1 MSGPLDRSRTTSAT
15 ALAASAATAAAAA
28 RVTAVA
34 LSYTEA
40 DAAPRVVA
48 KGSGVLAEEIIR
60 RAREAGVFVHES
72 AELVG
77 LLAKLDLDAHI
88 PPALYFAIAE
98 ILAWIYAVERNGGN
112 DAGGSKTRNH
122 APLPSGHLRTST
134 SHQTS
139 QSPSQPPSRPTPTT
153 DH

>member
-1 MSGPLDRSRTTSAT
+1 MKPLQPATHAAPVSGAHGTTGAN
-15 ALAASAATAAAAA
+15 AAAAA
-28 RVTAVA
+28 SVTAVA
-34 LSYTEA
+34 LSYTES

-48 KGSGVLAEEIIR
+48 KGKGPIAEEIIR

-98 ILAWIYAVERNGGN
+98 ILAWIYAVERNGTSDDGSGASRSGITR
-112 DAGGSKTRNH
+112 DGGGPS
-122 APLPSGHLRTST
+122 APHLR
-134 SHQTS
+134 
-139 QSPSQPPSRPTPTT
+139 QPQLNPQ
-153 DH
+153 

>member
-1 MSGPLDRSRTTSAT
+1 MSRPLDRSRTTAAT
-15 ALAASAATAAAAA
+15 ALAASASTAAAAA

-34 LSYTEA
+34 LSYAES
-40 DAAPRVVA
+40 DVAPRVVA

-112 DAGGSKTRNH
+112 DAGSFKPRSH
-122 APLPSGHLRTST
+122 AASPGGNLRAST
-134 SHQTS
+134 S
-139 QSPSQPPSRPTPTT
+139 PPT
-153 DH
+153 